1 MAWQKIQG
9 HDAARHQLF
18 TAFRRGR
25 LAHAFLFTGPVGV
38 GKHLFATEFA
48 KALLCENPPAELTAC
63 DRCQACA
70 QVMAGTHPDFYTA
83 RKPETKHELPIDV
96 IRVFC
101 QQLGLKPSRG
111 KRSVGI
117 VEDADDLNE
126 ESANCFL
133 KTLEEPPPGS
143 VLILLTSTTEGQL
156 STILSRCQVVRF
168 HPLPPL
174 AVATVLATHDITD
187 STQVQRLVR
196 LANGCPGQA
205 LALNDDALWA
215 FRETMLATM
224 TSPRPD
230 SVTVAER
237 WFKFVEEVGK
247 ESAAQRARASLVIR
261 MVMDALQ
268 IGLRLALG
276 DESVATNSEIETL
289 RRFAVQHGPDQL
301 ATWLEDCAE
310 ADYLIDRKVQ
320 LILVIESLS
329 DKLCRT
335 AS

>member
-70 QVMAGTHPDFYTA
+70 QVMAGTHPDFYTV
-83 RKPETKHELPIDV
+83 RKPLDRHDLPIDDM
-96 IRVFC
+96 RLFC
-101 QQLGLKPSRG
+101 NQLALKPSRG
-111 KRSVGI
+111 KRAVGI
-117 VEDADDLNE
+117 VEDAEFMND
-126 ESANCFL
+126 SSSNCFL

-230 SVTVAER
+230 SVTLAER

-261 MVMDALQ
+261 MVMDAIQ
-268 IGLRLALG
+268 TGLRLALS
-276 DESVATNSEIETL
+276 DETVVTNSEIETL
-289 RRFAVQHGPDQL
+289 RRFAVQYGPDQL

-335 AS
+335 AL